1 MVRPDVCDPR
11 ATVPAARLENPR
23 APPWDT
29 SRDGWEST
37 ICDVDA
43 TVPVETSELA
53 VASCWTTNCRVPA
66 GVPGLAVAVTTL
78 SSDEVAWRAF
88 HPLEVARL
96 EASVCRAIRSLLI
109 CW

>member
-53 VASCWTTNCRVPA
+53 VASCWTTNCNEPA
-66 GVPGLAVAVTTL
+66 GVPGAALAVTVL
-78 SSDEVAWRAF
+78 GLDEVAWRAF
-88 HPLEVARL
+88 QPAEVARVA
-96 EASVCRAIRSLLI
+96 ASVWSVSRSLLI
-109 CW
+109 